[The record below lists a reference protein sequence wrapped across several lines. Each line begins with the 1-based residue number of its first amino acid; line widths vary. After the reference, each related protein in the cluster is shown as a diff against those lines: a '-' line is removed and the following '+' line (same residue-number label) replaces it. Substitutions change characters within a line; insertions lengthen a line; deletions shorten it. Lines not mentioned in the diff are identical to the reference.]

1 MNDILLAVVSLI
13 NQILTAAI
21 VIVSFSFLL
30 YNLTHGQNNR
40 ITRTSSIVLACV
52 TFAYTADVLI
62 ALEPDLS
69 VYENTLRFQWL
80 GIAILPA
87 ALMHLADALLDTTGL
102 PSRGRRKVGIYF
114 LYGVGLVF
122 VVLATFTDSLVYFV
136 HNMNLNTVSMLASSA
151 FGIYILYSLST
162 TLLAYF
168 TVQRAKRRCLTRD
181 TRRRMAYLQYAMLTP
196 MMSVF
201 PFSIVIN
208 MWVPGTEQ
216 TLPTILLVNLTNI
229 VVIMMLVFL
238 SFPLSFFGSDTSEKI
253 IKANLLQFFLHG
265 PGTGSVALATILIFN
280 PAIRVLGLRGNEFM
294 PFAVVAAILM
304 WQWGISIILPYLNR
318 WLVYGRKN
326 DETYHQLYSLS
337 SRLLPRPELINQLT
351 ILLQST
357 CDYMRVNTAFI
368 AKHTPYQFDLIATVG
383 TTKPKAES
391 LLEAFELLQQDE
403 GLTLVVRWQSF
414 WILPLY
420 SQRTNGD
427 TGEIMG
433 IFGIQARAQTVD
445 LTLDEQA
452 VLSRLKKR
460 AEHTLDDLNLQSE
473 LLVAIEGIL
482 PQMDKRDRRPTETEF
497 LPMRPAQALQA
508 LPIDEPNEEFI
519 EAVRAA
525 LKHYWGGH
533 GLTKSLLL
541 ELKIVQKHL
550 ESEPNTASVLRA
562 ILLEAIEEQKPEG
575 EAKSTD
581 PEWVIY
587 NILSL
592 RYIQG
597 LKVKDV
603 AKRLAMSEA
612 DLYRK
617 QRIAI
622 EAVANALL
630 QREHVLTID

>member
-1 MNDILLAVVSLI
+1 MNDILFALVSLI

-52 TFAYTADVLI
+52 TLAYTADVLI
-62 ALEPDLS
+62 ALEPDLR
-69 VYENTLRFQWL
+69 VYESTLRFQWL

-102 PSRGRRKVGIYF
+102 PSRGRRRTGIIF
-114 LYGVGLVF
+114 LYGVGVTF
-122 VVLATFTDSLVYFV
+122 VGLATFTDTLVRFV
-136 HNMNLNTVSMLASSA
+136 RNFNTVSMLASYA
-151 FGIYILYSLST
+151 FGVYLVYSLST
-162 TLLAYF
+162 TALAYF

-196 MMSVF
+196 MLSVF
-201 PFSIVIN
+201 PFSILIN
-208 MWVPGTEQ
+208 LWLPGTEQ

-229 VVIMMLVFL
+229 VVVMMLIFL
-238 SFPLSFFGSDTSEKI
+238 SFPLSFFGSDTSEKV

-265 PGTGSVALATILIFN
+265 PGTGSIALTAILIFN
-280 PAIRVLGLRGNEFM
+280 PAIKVLGLRGNEFM
-294 PFAVVAAILM
+294 PFAVVTMILM
-304 WQWGISIILPYLNR
+304 WQWGVSIVLPYLNQ
-318 WLVYGRKN
+318 WLVYGRKQ
-326 DETYHQLYSLS
+326 DEAHNQLYSLA
-337 SRLLPRPELINQLT
+337 SRLLPRQELLNQLT

-357 CDYMRVNTAFI
+357 CDYTRVNTAFI
-368 AKHTPYQFDLIATVG
+368 AQNPQHPQLVGTVG
-383 TTKPKAES
+383 TSKPKLES
-391 LLEAFELLQQDE
+391 LPEAFDLLQHDNE
-403 GLTLVVRWQSF
+403 ENAVVRWQSF
-414 WILPLY
+414 WILPLHKRHN
-420 SQRTNGD
+420 SGQDIR
-427 TGEIMG
+427 EIMG
-433 IFGIQARAQTVD
+433 ILGIQARAQTVD
-445 LTLDEQA
+445 LTLDEQS
-452 VLSRLKKR
+452 VLLRLKKR

-473 LLVAIEGIL
+473 LVVALEGIL
-482 PQMDKRDRRPTETEF
+482 PQLGNRARRATETEY
-497 LPMRPAQALQA
+497 LPTRNTAPATV
-508 LPIDEPNEEFI
+508 IEPLNEEFT

-541 ELKIVQKHL
+541 ELKIVRKQL
-550 ESEPNTASVLRA
+550 EIEPNAATALRS
-562 ILLEAIEEQKPEG
+562 ILLNAIEEQKPDG
-575 EAKSTD
+575 EPKLTE

-603 AKRLAMSEA
+603 AYRLAMSQA

-622 EAVANALL
+622 ESVAQVLL
-630 QREHVLTID
+630 QKERLLSVE

>member
-52 TFAYTADVLI
+52 TLAYLADVLI
-62 ALEPDLS
+62 SLEPDLR
-69 VYENTLRFQWL
+69 VYESALRFQWL

-102 PSRGRRKVGIYF
+102 PSRGRRRSGIYF

-122 VVLATFTDSLVYFV
+122 VGLATFTNTLVHFV
-136 HNMNLNTVSMLASSA
+136 RNLNTVSMLASSA
-151 FGIYILYSLST
+151 FGIYIVYSLST
-162 TLLAYF
+162 TSLAYF

-196 MMSVF
+196 MLSVF
-201 PFSIVIN
+201 PFSILIN
-208 MWVPGTEQ
+208 MWAPGTEQ

-238 SFPLSFFGSDTSEKI
+238 SFPLSFFGSDTSEKV
-253 IKANLLQFFLHG
+253 IKANLLEFFLHG

-280 PAIRVLGLRGNEFM
+280 PAVRVLGLRGNEFM
-294 PFAVVAAILM
+294 PFAVVGMILM
-304 WQWGISIILPYLNR
+304 WEWGISIILPYLNR
-318 WLVYGRKN
+318 WLVYGRKQ
-326 DETYHQLYSLS
+326 DEAHHQLYSLS
-337 SRLLPRPELINQLT
+337 NRLLPRQELLNQLT

-357 CDYMRVNTAFI
+357 CDYTRVNTAFI
-368 AKHTPYQFDLIATVG
+368 AQYTHQPQLIGTVG
-383 TTKPKAES
+383 TSKPKTES
-391 LLEAFELLQQDE
+391 LSEAFELLQHDNGE
-403 GLTLVVRWQSF
+403 NAVVRWQSF

-420 SQRTNGD
+420 SQHNGHSM
-427 TGEIMG
+427 GEVMG
-433 IFGIQARAQTVD
+433 IMGIQARAQTVD
-445 LTLDEQA
+445 LTLDEQS

-460 AEHTLDDLNLQSE
+460 AEHTLDDLNLQSQ
-473 LLVAIEGIL
+473 LLTALEDIL
-482 PQMDKRDRRPTETEF
+482 PQMGTRARRPTETEF
-497 LPMRPAQALQA
+497 LPTRPT
-508 LPIDEPNEEFI
+508 PSSTPPDTPNEEFI

-541 ELKIVQKHL
+541 DLKIVQKQL
-550 ESEPNTASVLRA
+550 EIEPNTATALRS
-562 ILLEAIEEQKPEG
+562 ILLEAIEQQKPEG
-575 EAKSTD
+575 EPKSTD

-603 AKRLAMSEA
+603 AYRLAMSQA

-617 QRIAI
+617 QRVAI
-622 EAVANALL
+622 ESVARVLL
-630 QREHVLTID
+630 QRERLLTVE